1 MDKDTVYRKSKLRP
15 EIKELR
21 DKLDKES
28 VREFFQKDKLK
39 KYGMTIVDG
48 KITTVDKHLK

>member
-15 EIKELR
+15 DVKEVR
-21 DKLDKES
+21 DRLDREY